1 MARVVL
7 SDASPLIGLAIVDG
21 LMWLPKLFG
30 DVWVPPSVHREVLPG
45 VSARGEAEIAAAVK
59 RKAIR
64 VWRKSIPDASVVL
77 PELDEGETDCIRIAL
92 SQITPPQGVS
102 ETLILMDE
110 RAGRAVAT
118 EHGIRVAG
126 TVAVIGLAKKRGL
139 ITSAKARFAKLH
151 ATDFRISAIV
161 IQSVLRDVG
170 EG

>member
-21 LMWLPKLFG
+21 LTWLPELFG

-45 VSARGEAEIAAAVK
+45 VGARGETEIAAAVK
-59 RKAIR
+59 RKVIR
-64 VWRKSIPDASVVL
+64 VWRKSIPAATIVL
-77 PELDEGETDCIRIAL
+77 PDLDEGETDCIRIAL
-92 SQITPPQGVS
+92 SKITPPRGFS
-102 ETLILMDE
+102 DTLILMDE

-118 EHGIRVAG
+118 ENGLRVAG
-126 TVAVIGLAKKRGL
+126 TAAVIGLAKKRGL

-151 ATDFRISAIV
+151 ATDFRISAVV
-161 IQSVLRDVG
+161 IQTVLRDVG

>member
-92 SQITPPQGVS
+92 SNDAS

-126 TVAVIGLAKKRGL
+126 TAAVIGLAKKRGL

>member
-21 LMWLPKLFG
+21 LMWLPELFG

-45 VSARGEAEIAAAVK
+45 ISARGEAEIAAAVK
-59 RKAIR
+59 GKAIR
-64 VWRKSIPDASVVL
+64 VWRKSIPATKMTL
-77 PELDEGETDCIRIAL
+77 PDLDEGETDCIRIAL
-92 SQITPPQGVS
+92 ANDVS

-118 EHGIRVAG
+118 ENGIRVAG
-126 TVAVIGLAKKRGL
+126 TAAVIGLAKKRGL

-151 ATDFRISAIV
+151 ATDFRISAVV
-161 IQSVLRDVG
+161 IQTVLRDVG

>member
-21 LMWLPKLFG
+21 LMWLPELFG

-59 RKAIR
+59 GKAIR
-64 VWRKSIPDASVVL
+64 VWRKSIPATKMML
-77 PELDEGETDCIRIAL
+77 PDLDEGETDCIRIAL
-92 SQITPPQGVS
+92 AKGVS

-118 EHGIRVAG
+118 ENGIRVAG
-126 TVAVIGLAKKRGL
+126 TAAVIGLAKKRGL

-151 ATDFRISAIV
+151 ATDFRISAVV
-161 IQSVLRDVG
+161 IQTVLRDVG

>member
-21 LMWLPKLFG
+21 LTWLPELFG

-59 RKAIR
+59 GKAIR
-64 VWRKSIPDASVVL
+64 VWRKSIPDASVAL

-92 SQITPPQGVS
+92 SNGVS

-118 EHGIRVAG
+118 ENGISVAG
-126 TVAVIGLAKKRGL
+126 TAAVIGLAKKRGL

-151 ATDFRISAIV
+151 ATDFRISAVV
-161 IQSVLRDVG
+161 IQTVLRNVG
-170 EG
+170 ES

>member
-21 LMWLPKLFG
+21 LTWLPELFG
-30 DVWVPPSVHREVLPG
+30 DVWIPPSVHREVLPG
-45 VSARGEAEIAAAVK
+45 AAARGETEIAAAVK

-64 VWRKSIPDASVVL
+64 VWKKSIPDASVVL
-77 PELDEGETDCIRIAL
+77 PDLDEGETECIRIAL
-92 SQITPPQGVS
+92 SNGVS

-118 EHGIRVAG
+118 EHGIRVTG
-126 TVAVIGLAKKRGL
+126 TAAVIGLAKKRGL
-139 ITSAKARFAKLH
+139 IALAKPSFAKLH
-151 ATDFRISAIV
+151 ATDFRISAAV
-161 IQSVLRDVG
+161 IQTVLRDVG

>member
-21 LMWLPKLFG
+21 LIWLPELFG
-30 DVWVPPSVHREVLPG
+30 DVWVPPSVHQVVLPG

-64 VWRKSIPDASVVL
+64 VWRKSVPDARVAL

-92 SQITPPQGVS
+92 SNGAS

-118 EHGIRVAG
+118 ENGIRVVG
-126 TVAVIGLAKKRGL
+126 TASVIGLAKKRGL
-139 ITSAKARFAKLH
+139 ITSAKARFEKLH
-151 ATDFRISAIV
+151 ASDFRISAVV
-161 IQSVLRDVG
+161 IQTVLRDVG

>member
-77 PELDEGETDCIRIAL
+77 PELDEGETDCIRIE
-92 SQITPPQGVS
+92 I
-102 ETLILMDE
+102 
-110 RAGRAVAT
+110 GRASCR
-118 EHGIRVAG
+118 ERV
-126 TVAVIGLAKKRGL
+126 
-139 ITSAKARFAKLH
+139 
-151 ATDFRISAIV
+151 
-161 IQSVLRDVG
+161 
-170 EG
+170 

>member
-92 SQITPPQGVS
+92 SNDAS

-126 TVAVIGLAKKRGL
+126 TAAVIGLAKKRGL
-139 ITSAKARFAKLH
+139 ITSAKTRFAKLH
-151 ATDFRISAIV
+151 ATDFRISAVV
-161 IQSVLRDVG
+161 IQTVLRDVG